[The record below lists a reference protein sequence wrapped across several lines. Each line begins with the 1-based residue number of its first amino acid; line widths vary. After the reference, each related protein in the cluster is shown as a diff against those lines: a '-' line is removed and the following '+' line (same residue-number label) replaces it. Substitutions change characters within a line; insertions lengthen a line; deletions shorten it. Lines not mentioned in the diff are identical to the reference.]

1 MKLSGAVGTKARLTS
16 HDVTAPA
23 IAADKTEALTGVWQ
37 TIDLDHGTV
46 ELADGRSTEVKSY
59 ACFPLARLVPGPTWA
74 GIPATP
80 SCIETIWNNAHAQGA
95 KDGLFSEPFR
105 TVLRIR
111 YDLK

>member
-46 ELADGRSTEVKSY
+46 EILPMAG
-59 ACFPLARLVPGPTWA
+59 PL
-74 GIPATP
+74 
-80 SCIETIWNNAHAQGA
+80 
-95 KDGLFSEPFR
+95 K
-105 TVLRIR
+105 
-111 YDLK
+111 